1 VVGILIWSYLG
12 GVLVATV
19 GAYAASRR
27 LTDRRSPSAHP
38 LVLSVV
44 AGLMWPLLL
53 VGLVEL
59 SSVMLYTK
67 VHAKPTTEL
76 GVYA

>member
-1 VVGILIWSYLG
+1 VIDVLIWSYLA
-12 GVLVATV
+12 GVLVATLV
-19 GAYAASRR
+19 VYAASRR

-44 AGLMWPLLL
+44 AGLMWPLLV
-53 VGLVEL
+53 VGFVEL

-67 VHAKPTTEL
+67 LHGKPESEL
-76 GVYA
+76 GSYA